1 MIYMNNTINTLNN
14 IFAKL
19 KERPDKS
26 DDISKLIRD
35 NLNSMFED
43 EEIKCNKVFIS
54 EGNGSN
60 PFYVSVIPNRPDS
73 KILKKKFL
81 KEYDIDIDL
90 SSFENNYN
98 KNGFTVNEMT
108 AWLIHELA
116 SNILTDETFLRF
128 KKLIVKYYD
137 TKNGTILDTIDA
149 YGTMLWIG
157 VFSRTKMDFSDKLTN
172 VNIILNK
179 FGLSEYWES
188 ALFKYISSNGGDS
201 SIITDE
207 YIDRMDR
214 VQLRKF
220 NELARKYAS
229 YSLKYNNTDYST
241 MVKYIINST
250 KSELVKYYISK
261 EPQSVPTYAEKM
273 VYVLFDDTKLLLEAI
288 GNEEDIYS
296 EIKIVDIAKKLEE
309 LTLDINN
316 IKSESDK
323 LLCSAKLKELSK
335 IVDYK
340 YSNCD
345 VTMKDLIQKFK
356 YDIETLI
363 SKLGETE
370 TSEKVSVQ
378 ELQ

>member
-1 MIYMNNTINTLNN
+1 MNNTINTLNN

>member
-1 MIYMNNTINTLNN
+1 MNNTINTLNN

-35 NLNSMFED
+35 NLNSIFED

-60 PFYVSVIPNRPDS
+60 PFYVSVIPNRPDN

-90 SSFENNYN
+90 SSFESNYN

-207 YIDRMDR
+207 YINRMDR

-309 LTLDINN
+309 LTVDINN

-335 IVDYK
+335 IIEYK
-340 YSNCD
+340 YTNCH

-363 SKLGETE
+363 SKLGEAE

>member
-1 MIYMNNTINTLNN
+1 MNNTINTLNN

-60 PFYVSVIPNRPDS
+60 PFYVSVIPNRPDN

-90 SSFENNYN
+90 SSFESNYN

-370 TSEKVSVQ
+370 TSEKISVQ

>member
-1 MIYMNNTINTLNN
+1 MNNTINTLNN

-90 SSFENNYN
+90 SSFESNYN

-149 YGTMLWIG
+149 YGAMLWIG

-296 EIKIVDIAKKLEE
+296 EIKIVDILDKLEE

-335 IVDYK
+335 IIDYK
-340 YSNCD
+340 YTNCD
-345 VTMKDLIQKFK
+345 ITMKDQIQRFK

-363 SKLGETE
+363 TKLDEVE

>member
-1 MIYMNNTINTLNN
+1 MNNTINTLNN

-90 SSFENNYN
+90 SSFESNYN

-335 IVDYK
+335 IIDYK
-340 YSNCD
+340 YTNCD
-345 VTMKDLIQKFK
+345 ITMKDLIQKFK